1 MKALQP
7 ITSRLRNP
15 RSRSLRLGVL
25 VLAGAAMLSAI
36 AAQTHH
42 RNPQA
47 NPAMQDDAPV
57 APLAGRDYSM
67 RLDVLRGRVQFFDA
81 TARMAGVT
89 PIASHGCEADLTQL
103 EPGLWLA
110 VPQAREDGATDLVL
124 QPMGAT
130 APGRKDGV
138 VLTPCADAKSSS
150 TALSGKVR
158 AHILERGGGVVFV
171 DAGAAPAANLD
182 RSNALA
188 SKVP

>member
-1 MKALQP
+1 MKALKP

-15 RSRSLRLGVL
+15 RSRSLRLSVL

-36 AAQTHH
+36 AAQTH
-42 RNPQA
+42 RAPA
-47 NPAMQDDAPV
+47 NPAVQDDAPI
-57 APLAGRDYSM
+57 APLVGRDYSM

-81 TARMAGVT
+81 SARIAGVT

-110 VPQAREDGATDLVL
+110 VPQARDDGGTDLLL

-130 APGRKDGV
+130 APGRRDGV
-138 VLTPCADAKSSS
+138 VLTPCADAKSQN

-171 DAGAAPAANLD
+171 DAGAAPAAPD

>member
-15 RSRSLRLGVL
+15 RSRSLRLGGL

-36 AAQTHH
+36 AAQTHY
-42 RNPQA
+42 RLPPA
-47 NPAMQDDAPV
+47 NAAGQDDAPV

-67 RLDVLRGRVQFFDA
+67 RLDAVRGRMQFFDA
-81 TARMAGVT
+81 DARMAGVT
-89 PIASHGCEADLTQL
+89 PIASHGCEADLAQL

-110 VPQAREDGATDLVL
+110 VPQLREDGATDLVL

-130 APGRKDGV
+130 APGRHDDV
-138 VLTPCADAKSSS
+138 VLMPCADATSP
-150 TALSGKVR
+150 AHLSGKVR
-158 AHILERGGGVVFV
+158 AHLLERGGGVVFV
-171 DAGAAPAANLD
+171 DAGALPAAQLD
-182 RSNALA
+182 RSTALA

>member
-1 MKALQP
+1 MKALKP

-15 RSRSLRLGVL
+15 RSRSLRLAVL

-42 RNPQA
+42 RMPPA
-47 NPAMQDDAPV
+47 NSTTQDDAPL
-57 APLAGRDYSM
+57 APLVGRDYSM
-67 RLDVLRGRVQFFDA
+67 RLDVVRGRMQFFDA
-81 TARMAGVT
+81 SARIAGMT
-89 PIASHGCEADLTQL
+89 PIASHGCEADLARL

-110 VPQAREDGATDLVL
+110 VPQPRDDGGTDLLL

-130 APGRKDGV
+130 APGRMEGV
-138 VLTPCADAKSSS
+138 VLGPCDGKSPS

-158 AHILERGGGVVFV
+158 AHMLERGGGVVFV
-171 DAGAAPAANLD
+171 DAGAAPAASSD
-182 RSNALA
+182 RSTALA